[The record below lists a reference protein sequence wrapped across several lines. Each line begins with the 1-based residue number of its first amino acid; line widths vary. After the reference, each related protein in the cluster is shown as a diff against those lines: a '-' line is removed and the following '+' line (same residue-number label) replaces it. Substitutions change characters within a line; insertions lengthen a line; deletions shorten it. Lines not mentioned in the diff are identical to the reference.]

1 MPSDDDI
8 LIQRFGAGDTQ
19 AFAVLFTR
27 YHRQV
32 YNYARMVL
40 HDPAAAEDMLQDT
53 FVAAT
58 DAASRY
64 EPRGHFR
71 AWLLGICRHRCLDWL
86 ERRQRRERFA
96 TENGYLLLDSA
107 TADSPSQAVQR
118 QEQLELTLAGLARL
132 PVPQREAVTLHA
144 LRDLS
149 YAEIAEVM
157 DCPINTVKTLIRRGR
172 LHLARLLAEAE
183 GTES

>member
-19 AFAVLFTR
+19 ALAVLFTR
-27 YHRQV
+27 YHRHV

-40 HDPAAAEDMLQDT
+40 REPAAAEDLLQET
-53 FVAAT
+53 FAA
-58 DAASRY
+58 AANAAGRY

-96 TENGYLLLDSA
+96 NENGYLLLDSA

-118 QEQLELTLAGLARL
+118 QEQLELTLAGLAQL

-172 LHLARLLAEAE
+172 LRLARLLAETE

>member
-8 LIQRFGAGDTQ
+8 LIQRFGAGDTP

-32 YNYARMVL
+32 YNYARLLL
-40 HDPAAAEDMLQDT
+40 HESAAAEDMLQET
-53 FVAAT
+53 FVAA
-58 DAASRY
+58 AAMAERY
-64 EPRGHFR
+64 EARGYCL

-96 TENGYLLLDSA
+96 AENGYLLLDSA
-107 TADSPSQAVQR
+107 TPDSPRQMFQR
-118 QEQLELTLAGLARL
+118 RERLELTLAGLAQL

-144 LRDLS
+144 LKDLS

-172 LHLARLLAEAE
+172 LRLARLLAETE